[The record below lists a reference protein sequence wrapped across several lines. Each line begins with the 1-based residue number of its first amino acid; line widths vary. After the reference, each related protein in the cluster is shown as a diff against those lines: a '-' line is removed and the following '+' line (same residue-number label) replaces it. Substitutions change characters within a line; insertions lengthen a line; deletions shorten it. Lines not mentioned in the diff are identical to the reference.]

1 MMEIE
6 GCIKALERK
15 DIDMPG
21 KRVSYRSNY
30 INTYLWQALS
40 IITGFLSLFVV
51 VPSLS
56 TNKVIYGVYSLCTSL
71 TVFFSYADLGFLNS
85 ARKYGAEFFI
95 QGRTHDEM
103 KVIGF
108 VTYLM
113 LLVFAAL
120 ALVLGVFAVSPTI
133 LMPELEKGAVEYGVA
148 TQLLMILAFSS
159 IIILCQRILSVIYS
173 IRVEEYKI
181 QRLFIFGNLIKIA
194 SIFFFFTGG
203 RYMIVGY
210 YLFFQL
216 VNLIVVFI
224 ALLGIR
230 KYNYKVKEFISFI
243 RFDRSIF
250 KRTIDLS
257 VASLISMLAMI
268 LYYELDQIAISHLLG
283 VGTVA
288 IYGIALTVL
297 NLVRSY
303 SSLVYS
309 PYTARFNHFV
319 GLGDEEGLQRFV
331 SKQIVVLTPILF
343 FPVLV
348 LALLAEP
355 FVLSWVGTG
364 YQESVTLVAIMV
376 FCFVPGVLTN
386 PISSYLYA
394 KERSRELNIIS
405 IAHPLLYWTVI
416 FIAYSFIGINSFAI
430 SKVVAPTITAIAYLV
445 IYKSLFVQTGL
456 NVVNITDAIIHITIP
471 SAVCVACC
479 LFARQFMF
487 YEKSTL
493 GLILNVVVMFIC
505 IIPTMAACIAANKE
519 LRTTV
524 VDYMNVVF
532 KKKQ

>member
-1 MMEIE
+1 MES
-6 GCIKALERK
+6 
-15 DIDMPG
+15 
-21 KRVSYRSNY
+21 VSYRKKY
-30 INTYLWQALS
+30 ISTYVWQALS

-51 VPSLS
+51 VPYLS
-56 TNKVIYGVYSLCTSL
+56 TNMVFYGVYSLCTSM

-85 ARKYGAEFFI
+85 ARKYGAEYFI
-95 QGRTHDEM
+95 QGRTRDEM

-108 VTYLM
+108 VTFLM
-113 LLVFAAL
+113 LLVFATL
-120 ALVLGVFAVSPTI
+120 AFVLAVFAVSPTI
-133 LMPELEKGAVEYGVA
+133 LMPELVDGTVEYSVA
-148 TQLLMILAFSS
+148 SQLLIILAFSS
-159 IIILCQRILSVIYS
+159 IIIFCQRILSVIYS

-194 SIFFFFTGG
+194 SIFYFFTGG

-210 YLFFQL
+210 YFFFQL

-224 ALLGIR
+224 ALLGTR

-243 RFDRSIF
+243 QFDKSIF
-250 KRTIDLS
+250 KQTISLS
-257 VASLISMLAMI
+257 VASLIGMLAMI

-288 IYGIALTVL
+288 VYGITLTVL

-355 FVLSWVGTG
+355 FVLSWVGSD
-364 YQESVTLVAIMV
+364 YQESVELVAIMV
-376 FCFVPGVLTN
+376 FCFVPGVLAN
-386 PISSYLYA
+386 PLSSYFYA
-394 KERSRELNIIS
+394 KERSKELNIIS
-405 IAHPLLYWTVI
+405 VVQPLLYWMVI
-416 FIAYSFIGINSFAI
+416 FITYPFCGVNSFAI
-430 SKVVAPTITAIAYLV
+430 SKVVVPTMAAIAYWV
-445 IYKSLFVQTGL
+445 IYKRLFVQTGQQ
-456 NVVNITDAIIHITIP
+456 VVNITGALIHILIP
-471 SAVCVACC
+471 SVVCVAFC
-479 LFARQFMF
+479 LYAKQFMF
-487 YEKSTL
+487 FEKSTT
-493 GLILNVVVMFIC
+493 GLIMNIVVMIIC
-505 IIPTMAACIAANKE
+505 IIPTMVACVAVNKE
-519 LRTTV
+519 LRTMM

-532 KKKQ
+532 KKK